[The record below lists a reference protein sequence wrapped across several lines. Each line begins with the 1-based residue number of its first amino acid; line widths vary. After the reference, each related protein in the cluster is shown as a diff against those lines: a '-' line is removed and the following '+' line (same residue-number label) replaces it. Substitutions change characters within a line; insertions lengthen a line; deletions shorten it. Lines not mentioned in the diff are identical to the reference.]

1 MKSWEAPIPQKP
13 KKRDQKRCYTVWTRW
28 VWGNGEKGPKA
39 GAKVVWL
46 TDKQLTFASIKYPD
60 KEFDPVLEKD
70 RLENY
75 KKYLDATIE

>member
-13 KKRDQKRCYTVWTRW
+13 KKRDQKRCYTIWTSMHGMWR
-28 VWGNGEKGPKA
+28 A
-39 GAKVVWL
+39 GGRVVWL
-46 TDKQLTFASIKYPD
+46 TDKQLTLARIKYPY

-70 RLENY
+70 RLEEY